1 MGWAAG
7 AGGLRGLD
15 AGEALQGGQHQRLLH
30 VGPPLR
36 HHQQLHRQGRRAP
49 AELHIPGHR
58 VFINTMKH
66 KEFPGEYFY
75 TVLSL

>member
-49 AELHIPGHR
+49 AELHIPGIELQTKVR
-58 VFINTMKH
+58 EDFTNT
-66 KEFPGEYFY
+66 
-75 TVLSL
+75 